1 MNFTVDVICPELMHT
16 QTVENMDSV
25 VGLFTV
31 INTVPVKQYFINQQ
45 ELELLEQDNINQFV
59 Q

>member
-1 MNFTVDVICPELMHT
+1 VDVICPELMHT

-25 VGLFTV
+25 GGLFTV